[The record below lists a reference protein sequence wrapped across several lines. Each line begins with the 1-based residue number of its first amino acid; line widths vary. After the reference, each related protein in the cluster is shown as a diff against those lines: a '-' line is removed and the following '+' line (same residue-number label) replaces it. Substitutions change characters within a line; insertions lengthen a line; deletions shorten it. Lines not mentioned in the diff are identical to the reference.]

1 MWCGARARA
10 LVAPFGPLSA
20 AQADITDDAA
30 IAALELGAG
39 AELVTISYCLTMI
52 PAWKEA
58 LEKIVSQVLA
68 PGGFPGAR
76 RLHRQGRRRRP
87 TAEQGVLRRW
97 FALDAVFFDRTH
109 VDWLESRLTTTF
121 YHESAARVPYTP
133 LYPTHYIFVGRKPT
147 LA

>member
-1 MWCGARARA
+1 MRRARARS
-10 LVAPFGPLSA
+10 VAPLGPLSA

-68 PGGFPGAR
+68 PGGFLALVDFTVKDGAA
-76 RLHRQGRRRRP
+76 G

-97 FALDAVFFDRTH
+97 FALDGVFFDRAH